1 MEKDPS
7 ISVQMPCMVN
17 PFFVCHCTIRSEF
30 VSAQA
35 QAQYPHLLLLCL
47 AATCSREAAL
57 SCSWHGPP
65 VTAVAGAAHSA
76 WSETEWVQGKW
87 QSLMLLCLYQS
98 FTAGWD
104 ASSVRPINREVAFL
118 HNFPGDWTH
127 PISWRNKG
135 SDSPRNLPNSFQDSP
150 SHQGLRISGIYL
162 QEKLIFQNLFVSNP
176 NENLKYVKSLT
187 LYNSHQSQ
195 SAFSLQLYNSST
207 AQNKTLFP
215 ITLLC
220 SVGLHELF
228 DHSLFYFTV
237 QRAWTKQGNWAL
249 NLKNLLLIF

>member
-17 PFFVCHCTIRSEF
+17 PFFVCHCTVRSEF
-30 VSAQA
+30 VSARA

-57 SCSWHGPP
+57 SCSWHSPP
-65 VTAVAGAAHSA
+65 VTAVDGAAHST
-76 WSETEWVQGKW
+76 WSQTEWVQGKW

-104 ASSVRPINREVAFL
+104 ASSVGPINREVAFL

-150 SHQGLRISGIYL
+150 SHQGLISGIYL

-187 LYNSHQSQ
+187 LHNSHQSQ
-195 SAFSLQLYNSST
+195 SAFSLQLYNSSA
-207 AQNKTLFP
+207 AQNKILFP